1 MFLLTDFTIENH
13 HYTTSFEHALN
24 VMFQASNKANNLLP
38 FGSEHD
44 GSIKES
50 PVVASDEPL
59 EHVAPK
65 KHASKDTPAESSS
78 ENTSCSTPSTK
89 RAGSFD
95 L

>member
-1 MFLLTDFTIENH
+1 
-13 HYTTSFEHALN
+13 
-24 VMFQASNKANNLLP
+24 MFQASNKANNLLP